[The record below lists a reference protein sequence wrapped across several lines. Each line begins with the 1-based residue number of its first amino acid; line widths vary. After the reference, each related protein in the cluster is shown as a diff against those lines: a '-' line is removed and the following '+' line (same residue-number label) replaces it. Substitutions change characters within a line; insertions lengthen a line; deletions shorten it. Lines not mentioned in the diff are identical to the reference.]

1 MIPTIDLAGF
11 EQLAATRRTNLLV
24 DPARAVPDELVERLV
39 TVATWAPNHKRTW
52 PWQFAVCSGD
62 GRRVLGEHFAAA
74 MAAAGTTDE
83 ARLAKT
89 RQKYTRSPA
98 VVLVGSAPH
107 PDPDLDAE
115 NRDAV
120 AAAVQNLLLGATAA
134 GLASFWSTPPVE
146 RDDDVAAFAGF
157 GAGTR
162 FVAVVYLG
170 WPSSS
175 VAVPERPAPVLTW
188 RR

>member
-11 EQLAATRRTNLLV
+11 EQLAAARRTSLLV
-24 DPARAVPDELVERLV
+24 DQARAVPDELLERLI

-52 PWQFAVCSGD
+52 PWQFTVCVGD
-62 GRRVLGEHFAAA
+62 GRRALGERFAAA
-74 MAAAGTTDE
+74 MVAAGASDD

-107 PDPDLDAE
+107 PDPALDVE

-157 GAGTR
+157 APGTR

-175 VAVPERPAPVLTW
+175 VEVPERPAPLLTW